1 MFNNNSRSIGRH
13 IADQYFP
20 NQIVQM
26 YNWEMLVQFV
36 NEHCDDDDH
45 MLNVGLSFLVFLPA
59 TSRFIKFLSL
69 LSSLEVYTQN
79 I

>member
-1 MFNNNSRSIGRH
+1 MNIVISI
-13 IADQYFP
+13 
-20 NQIVQM
+20 
-26 YNWEMLVQFV
+26 
-36 NEHCDDDDH
+36 H